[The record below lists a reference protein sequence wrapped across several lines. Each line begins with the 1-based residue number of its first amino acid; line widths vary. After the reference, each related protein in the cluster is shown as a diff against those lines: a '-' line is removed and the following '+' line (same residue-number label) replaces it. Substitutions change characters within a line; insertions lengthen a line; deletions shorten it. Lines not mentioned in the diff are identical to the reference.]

1 MGVATGRAARNIR
14 KIGMATA
21 MGGIIRV
28 DRMKNSRSSFS
39 GILKR
44 EKA

>member
-1 MGVATGRAARNIR
+1 
-14 KIGMATA
+14 MATA

-28 DRMKNSRSSFS
+28 ERMKKSRSSCS
-39 GILKR
+39 GTLKR